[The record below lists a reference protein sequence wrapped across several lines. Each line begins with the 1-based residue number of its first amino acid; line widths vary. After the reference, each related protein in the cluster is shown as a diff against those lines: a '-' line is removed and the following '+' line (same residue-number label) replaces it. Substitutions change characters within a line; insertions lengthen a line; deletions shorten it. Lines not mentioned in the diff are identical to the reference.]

1 MKTVNELNKLTEE
14 KFSEYANTKCTLHE
28 LTAFAAS
35 ENFASLK
42 KPYRLE
48 VQEILFENYGK
59 TLPENIAWEVLAEA
73 ELVGQITG
81 NMPNP
86 SYRKAKIDA
95 KLLGYNI
102 TLIGVVKIP
111 NNARNGYN
119 RGTFVKLKITKDENI
134 FELINE

>member
-14 KFSEYANTKCTLHE
+14 KFSEYANTKCTLRE
-28 LTAFAAS
+28 LTEFAAS

-59 TLPENIAWEVLAEA
+59 TLPENVAWELLAEA

-86 SYRKAKIDA
+86 CYRKAKIDV

-102 TLIGVVKIP
+102 TLIGIVKVP
-111 NNARNGYN
+111 NNARHGYN
-119 RGTFVKLKITKDENI
+119 RGTYAKLKITKDENI
-134 FELINE
+134 FELAEA

>member
-14 KFSEYANTKCTLHE
+14 KFSEYANTKCTLRE
-28 LTAFAAS
+28 LTEFAAS
-35 ENFASLK
+35 ENFAALK

-59 TLPENIAWEVLAEA
+59 TLPENVAWEVLAEA

-86 SYRKAKIDA
+86 CYRKAKIDA

-102 TLIGVVKIP
+102 TLIGIVKVP

-119 RGTFVKLKITKDENI
+119 RGTYAKLKITKDENI
-134 FELINE
+134 FELAEA

>member
-14 KFSEYANTKCTLHE
+14 KFSEYANTKCTLRE
-28 LTAFAAS
+28 LTEFAAS
-35 ENFASLK
+35 ENFAALK

-59 TLPENIAWEVLAEA
+59 TLPENVAWEVLAEA

-86 SYRKAKIDA
+86 CYRKAKIDA

-102 TLIGVVKIP
+102 TLIGIVKVP

-134 FELINE
+134 FELAET

>member
-1 MKTVNELNKLTEE
+1 MKTANELNKLTEE
-14 KFSEYANTKCTLHE
+14 KFSEYANTKCTLRE
-28 LTAFAAS
+28 LTEFAAS

-59 TLPENIAWEVLAEA
+59 TLPENIAWEALAEA

-86 SYRKAKIDA
+86 CYRKAKIDA

-102 TLIGVVKIP
+102 TLIGIVKVP
-111 NNARNGYN
+111 NNARHGYN
-119 RGTFVKLKITKDENI
+119 RGTFAKLKITKDENI
-134 FELINE
+134 FELIET